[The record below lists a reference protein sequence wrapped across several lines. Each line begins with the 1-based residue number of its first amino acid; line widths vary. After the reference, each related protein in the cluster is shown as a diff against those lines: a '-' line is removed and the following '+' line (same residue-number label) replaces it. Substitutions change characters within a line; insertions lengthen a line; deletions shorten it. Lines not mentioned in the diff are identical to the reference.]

1 MKISSIT
8 YLVILTIALIILI
21 SIIVCVGLFIYYYFT
36 DKIFEYELI
45 LVLLTLL
52 TSILA
57 FSLLTFNQLKN
68 LYKLYKI

>member
-1 MKISSIT
+1 MKIYSIT